1 MATLI
6 HFANKPDRPDKLGEA
21 GRPASD
27 DDADRRIARL
37 SELAVAAFHSQDKA
51 LRWLHRPRH
60 EFAGACPLEM
70 METPAGARQ
79 VEILLAGLASQ
90 PGDR

>member
-21 GRPASD
+21 GRPAGED
-27 DDADRRIARL
+27 VDQRIARL
-37 SELAVAAFHSQDKA
+37 TDLAVTAFHSQGKA

-60 EFAGACPLEM
+60 EFAGASPLEM

-79 VEILLAGLASQ
+79 VEILLAALIE
-90 PGDR
+90 DRQR